1 MVPVPNHGSPARR
14 SPAHRWMQ
22 AFDELL
28 LLQRGGSTIF
38 GGRLDQLVPHFEAL
52 K

>member
-1 MVPVPNHGSPARR
+1 MLPCFLPR
-14 SPAHRWMQ
+14 SHQPSLEVFE

-28 LLQRGGSTIF
+28 LLQRGGSVIF
-38 GGRLDQLVPHFEAL
+38 GGRLDQLVPHFESL